1 MAVFKSIGPPAGAAG
16 TAAGAGV
23 LTSLE
28 GVNRINLFDYTN
40 FNQIV
45 RTGEHKHIT
54 SIVNC
59 QHA

>member
-16 TAAGAGV
+16 AAAGAGV

-28 GVNRINLFDYTN
+28 GVNRIHLFDYTN

-45 RTGEHKHIT
+45 RTAEHTHYFN
-54 SIVNC
+54 IVNC